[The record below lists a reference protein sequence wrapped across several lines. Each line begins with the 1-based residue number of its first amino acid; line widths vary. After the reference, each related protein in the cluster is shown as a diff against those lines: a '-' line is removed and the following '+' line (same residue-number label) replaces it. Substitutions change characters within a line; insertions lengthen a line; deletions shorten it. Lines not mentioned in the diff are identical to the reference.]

1 MIRRIQGVGILVVLV
16 ASMAAAQELP
26 PVAKDTIRLRADMT
40 NGEPN
45 QWRPTL
51 EFWIMGELPS
61 GSIVRADFAWGTAKA
76 WINCDADYSDF
87 DKATKVFCANENV
100 KPTGFA
106 GPVSFT
112 ISVNN
117 ELHGT
122 SSALYK
128 GTAKVFKHMRAGRYL
143 EFYTDEDW
151 RLPVGYLYHLD
162 DGKGLH
168 LTTWFRGAPGSV
180 RMFLFY
186 QGKEIAKNELC
197 GVGEERDFDPRA
209 LAWFEIDCTFQGI
222 YPNAQMAKSGY
233 APNFDL
239 SANPGE
245 YEIKALVSGKLARTV
260 KFTVRPDG
268 KIDDTISASNKL
280 GRDRAIVAVNIND
293 PRVPYDK
300 MAWKTGAFYGNPLTG
315 FTAPAASPVA
325 AKTQ

>member
-1 MIRRIQGVGILVVLV
+1 MNRRILGVGILVVLTV
-16 ASMAAAQELP
+16 SMLAAQELP
-26 PVAKDTIRLRADMT
+26 AVAKDTVRLKAEMT
-40 NGEPN
+40 HGEPN

-51 EFWIMGELPS
+51 AFWLMGELPS
-61 GSIVRADFAWGTAKA
+61 GSIVRADFGWGTAKA
-76 WINCDADYSDF
+76 WINCDADWSDF
-87 DKATKVFCANENV
+87 DKATKVFCSSTNV

-143 EFYTDEDW
+143 EFYADEDW

-168 LTTWFRGAPGSV
+168 LTTWYRGSPGSV

-186 QGKEIAKNELC
+186 KGKEIAKNELC
-197 GVGEERDFDPRA
+197 GVGEERDFDPA
-209 LAWFEIDCTFQGI
+209 NMAWFELDCTFQGI
-222 YPNAQMAKSGY
+222 YPNAAMAKRGNE
-233 APNFDL
+233 PNFDM

-245 YEIKALVSGKLARTV
+245 YEIKALVSGKLGRTV
-260 KFTVRPDG
+260 KFTVTPEG
-268 KIDDTISASNKL
+268 KIDDSLSVSNKL
-280 GRDRAIVAVNIND
+280 GRDRAIVPVSITD

-300 MAWKTGAFYGNPLTG
+300 LAWKTGAFYGNPMTG
-315 FTAPAASPVA
+315 FTAPGGPVA
-325 AKTQ
+325 AATK